1 MSDPRITRA
10 LDRLHADVAHDW
22 SLVELATV
30 AGMSRSAF
38 AATFQTLVGVAPKAY
53 LSERRMALAR
63 QAFLA
68 GDHGLGAIAAASGFR
83 SFSGFST
90 AFRNATGVPPS
101 RYGKEV
107 APP

>member
-1 MSDPRITRA
+1 
-10 LDRLHADVAHDW
+10 
-22 SLVELATV
+22 
-30 AGMSRSAF
+30 
-38 AATFQTLVGVAPKAY
+38 
-53 LSERRMALAR
+53 MALAR

>member
-1 MSDPRITRA
+1 
-10 LDRLHADVAHDW
+10 
-22 SLVELATV
+22 
-30 AGMSRSAF
+30 MSRSAF

-107 APP
+107 APPQPVIVAFARCHQPDRFGRKGSASDETGSGRA